1 MGLFQ
6 RHGTVFNAATTDWA
20 RVLTAGRSPAVE
32 RMTRNVLDRLTS

>member
-1 MGLFQ
+1 MGVFH

-32 RMTRNVLDRLTS
+32 QITRNVLDRLS